1 MRNEIRHEALG
12 ILIEEELRRAGVNIT
27 AMCDAMH
34 MGHTTYSDL
43 RGSDKHL
50 KYYEGILDF
59 YCNAL
64 TDEEILEKI
73 EKWALMYLR
82 YRKKKKEELANNDKN
97 CTNGVV
103 ELAYDD

>member
-43 RGSDKHL
+43 RGAPINICSITNVFLIFIVTLLPMKKFL
-50 KYYEGILDF
+50 K
-59 YCNAL
+59 
-64 TDEEILEKI
+64 K
-73 EKWALMYLR
+73 
-82 YRKKKKEELANNDKN
+82 
-97 CTNGVV
+97 
-103 ELAYDD
+103 

>member
-43 RGSDKHL
+43 RGAPINIWSITKVFLIFIVTLLLMKKFL
-50 KYYEGILDF
+50 K
-59 YCNAL
+59 
-64 TDEEILEKI
+64 K
-73 EKWALMYLR
+73 
-82 YRKKKKEELANNDKN
+82 
-97 CTNGVV
+97 
-103 ELAYDD
+103 

>member
-43 RGSDKHL
+43 RGAPINIWNITKVFLIFIVTLLLMKKFL
-50 KYYEGILDF
+50 K
-59 YCNAL
+59 
-64 TDEEILEKI
+64 K
-73 EKWALMYLR
+73 
-82 YRKKKKEELANNDKN
+82 
-97 CTNGVV
+97 
-103 ELAYDD
+103 